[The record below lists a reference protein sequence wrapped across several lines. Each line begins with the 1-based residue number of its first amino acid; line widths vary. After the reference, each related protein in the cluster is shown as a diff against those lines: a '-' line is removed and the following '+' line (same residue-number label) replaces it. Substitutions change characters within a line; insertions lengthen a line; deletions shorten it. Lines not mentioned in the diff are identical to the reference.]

1 MKIDLLMDLGG
12 KENKVSIVLPLASG
26 GFGSRWEDQELRFA
40 LRGVEKHLTG
50 YGDIFLIG
58 HKPSWVQN
66 VIHIP
71 ATDEDQT
78 FWKER
83 NIYNKIFIAC
93 NDERVSEDFLFMNDD
108 HFLLKDYVAG
118 GFPYY
123 RQGTIVDYI
132 TREDQYGN
140 TVKNTFAEI
149 GDVTFYDLH
158 CPMVYNKEF
167 FLWLRPAAWNK
178 KYGYCLKTLYCAQPW
193 YSMHRMMTETDYT
206 DLKINAPLTA
216 QQVREAIAGRDWFSM
231 GNPARAGGIG
241 QVLEE
246 LYPKKSK
253 YEK

>member
-1 MKIDLLMDLGG
+1 MT
-12 KENKVSIVLPLASG
+12 SIIIPLAAN
-26 GFGSRWEDQELRFA
+26 GFGSRWADTELKYCFRSI
-40 LRGVEKHLTG
+40 EKHLTG

-123 RQGTIVDYI
+123 CYGAVADYI
-132 TREDQYGN
+132 NHPTQYGN
-140 TVKNTFAEI
+140 TVAHTLSIVPEYWPYF
-149 GDVTFYDLH
+149 DVH
-158 CPMVYNKEF
+158 CPIVYNKTVFKSLQEYD
-167 FLWLRPAAWNK
+167 WSK
-178 KYGYCLKTLYCAQPW
+178 KYGYCIKSLYMLAKDKAGVNFQAIEHP
-193 YSMHRMMTETDYT
+193 
-206 DLKINAPLTA
+206 DLKINEVLGS
-216 QQVREAIAGRDWFSM
+216 QQIKRRIDGAHWFSM
-231 GNPARAGGIG
+231 ANRAREGGMG
-241 QVLEE
+241 KVLDE
-246 LYPKKSK
+246 LYPNKSK
-253 YEK
+253 YER